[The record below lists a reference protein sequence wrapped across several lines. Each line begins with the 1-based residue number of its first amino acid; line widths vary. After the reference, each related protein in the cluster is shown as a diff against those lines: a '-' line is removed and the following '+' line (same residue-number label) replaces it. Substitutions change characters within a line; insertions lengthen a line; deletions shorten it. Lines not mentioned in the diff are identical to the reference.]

1 MSDERLI
8 DQNQQSEDVDTA
20 MRPKTL
26 DSFIGQKKGRENLSI
41 FIEAAK
47 KRGDALDHVLLA
59 GPPGLGKTTL
69 AQIVARELGAGFR
82 STSGPV
88 ISKAGDLAALLTN
101 LEPHDVLFIDEIH
114 RLSPAVEEVLYP
126 AMEDFELD
134 LIIGEGPAARS
145 VKIDLPPFTLV
156 GATTRTGLLTTP
168 LRDRFGIP
176 IYLGFY
182 TDEELEYIVRRN
194 AELMGLEMSD
204 DGAREIAS
212 RARGTPRVAGRL
224 LRRVR
229 DFANVENA
237 VMVDAKL
244 ADAAL
249 GRLDVDKAGLDG
261 LDRRYLTVVA
271 EKFIGGPVG
280 IETLAA
286 ALGEPRDALED
297 IVEPFLIQLG
307 FVNRTPR
314 GRVLMPVAF
323 THLGLDAPA
332 SAHDAAADLFDD
344 RG

>member
-1 MSDERLI
+1 MMSERLV
-8 DQNQQSEDVDTA
+8 DQNLQSEDADAA

-26 DSFIGQKKGRENLSI
+26 QDFVGQQKGRENLAI

-69 AQIVARELGAGFR
+69 AQIVARELGTGFR

-101 LEPHDVLFIDEIH
+101 LEPHDVLLIVEIH

-126 AMEDFELD
+126 AMEDYELD
-134 LIIGEGPAARS
+134 LIIGDGPAARS

-156 GATTRTGLLTTP
+156 GATTRSGLLTTP

-182 TDEELEYIVRRN
+182 THEELEFIVRRN
-194 AELMGLEMSD
+194 AALMGLEMSD
-204 DGAREIAS
+204 DGAQEIAS

-229 DFANVENA
+229 DFANVDGA
-237 VMVDAKL
+237 DCITAML

-249 GRLDVDKAGLDG
+249 QRLEVDKCGLDG

-314 GRVLMPVAF
+314 GRVLMPAAF
-323 THLGLDAPA
+323 EHLGLDVPKTARQA
-332 SAHDAAADLFDD
+332 EADLFED
-344 RG
+344 

>member
-1 MSDERLI
+1 MSERLI
-8 DQNQQSEDVDTA
+8 DQNMQSEDADAA

-26 DSFIGQKKGRENLSI
+26 EDFVGQQKGRENLAV

-69 AQIVARELGAGFR
+69 AQIVARELGTGFR

-88 ISKAGDLAALLTN
+88 ITKAGDLAALLTN

-134 LIIGEGPAARS
+134 LIIGDGPAARS

-156 GATTRTGLLTTP
+156 GATTRSGLLTTP

-182 TDEELEYIVRRN
+182 THEELEFIIRRN
-194 AELMGLEMSD
+194 AALMGLEMRD
-204 DGAREIAS
+204 DGAQEIAS

-229 DFANVENA
+229 DFANVEGA
-237 VMVDAKL
+237 DRITATL
-244 ADAAL
+244 ADGAL
-249 GRLDVDKAGLDG
+249 QRLEVDKRGLDG

-314 GRVLMPVAF
+314 GRVLMPAAF
-323 THLGLDAPA
+323 EHLGLDVPKTARQA
-332 SAHDAAADLFDD
+332 EADLFED
-344 RG
+344 

>member
-1 MSDERLI
+1 MSERLV
-8 DQNQQSEDVDTA
+8 DQNLQSEDADAA

-26 DSFIGQKKGRENLSI
+26 QDFVGQQKGRENLAI

-69 AQIVARELGAGFR
+69 AQIVARELGTGFR

-88 ISKAGDLAALLTN
+88 ITKAGDLAALLTN

-126 AMEDFELD
+126 AMEDYELD
-134 LIIGEGPAARS
+134 LIIGDGPAARS

-156 GATTRTGLLTTP
+156 GATTRSGLLTTP

-182 TDEELEYIVRRN
+182 THEELEFIIRRN
-194 AELMGLEMSD
+194 AALMGLEMSD
-204 DGAREIAS
+204 DGAQEIAS

-229 DFANVENA
+229 DFANVEGA
-237 VMVDAKL
+237 DRITATL

-249 GRLDVDKAGLDG
+249 QRLEVDKRGLDG

-314 GRVLMPVAF
+314 GRVLMPAAF
-323 THLGLDAPA
+323 EHLGLDVPKTARQ
-332 SAHDAAADLFDD
+332 AAADLFED
-344 RG
+344 